1 MKNGKSPG
9 IDGITAEF
17 LKVFWRKLKVKV
29 TNAINCCFE
38 KGQLSTSLRQSI
50 ITCIP
55 KGNKDRKFIK
65 NWRPISLLCVTYK
78 LASAA
83 MAERIKPFLEK
94 IISRNQTGFI
104 TGRYIGESTRLIYD
118 LMHHTQANKIPGLLM
133 TILFHGHFCIK
144 P

>member
-9 IDGITAEF
+9 IDRITAEF

-55 KGNKDRKFIK
+55 KGNKDRKFVK

-78 LASAA
+78 VASAA
-83 MAERIKPFLEK
+83 MA
-94 IISRNQTGFI
+94 IS
-104 TGRYIGESTRLIYD
+104 
-118 LMHHTQANKIPGLLM
+118 
-133 TILFHGHFCIK
+133 
-144 P
+144 